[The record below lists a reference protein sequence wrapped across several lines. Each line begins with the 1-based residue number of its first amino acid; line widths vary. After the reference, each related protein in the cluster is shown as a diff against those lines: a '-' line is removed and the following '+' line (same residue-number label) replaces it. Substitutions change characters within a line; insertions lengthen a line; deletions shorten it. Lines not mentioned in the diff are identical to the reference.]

1 MKRLAGLLLPV
12 GAAALVLAV
21 ATALLRLPWLETAI
35 EAMFDTG
42 SFAGAGAAIDGDTLD
57 VGGRRVRLAGVDAPE
72 LGQSCAD
79 AAGQTRPC
87 GRQVRAALAEFIG
100 LDIVT
105 CRPSGSDRFGRVLA
119 ACSVRGRDLSAW
131 LVSSGLAVAYAGPG
145 GDPFR
150 MAEAAARA
158 AGAGLWAG
166 GFDRPETWR
175 RRRDP

>member
-1 MKRLAGLLLPV
+1 MRRAAGWLLPV

-21 ATALLRLPWLETAI
+21 ATALLRLPWLENAI

-42 SFAGAGAAIDGDTLD
+42 SFAGAAAAIDGDTLD
-57 VGGRRVRLAGVDAPE
+57 VGGRRVRLAGIDAPE
-72 LGQSCAD
+72 LAQSCAD
-79 AAGQTRPC
+79 SAGQPRPC

-100 LDIVT
+100 ADVVT
-105 CRPSGSDRFGRVLA
+105 CRPVGRDRFDRVLA
-119 ACSVRGRDLSAW
+119 ACAVRGRDLSAW
-131 LVSSGLAVAYAGPG
+131 LVSGGLAVAYAGPG

-150 MAEAAARA
+150 AAEAAARA

-166 GFDRPETWR
+166 GFDRPVTWR